1 MQRLS
6 TTVTV
11 TPKGRIIN
19 SCTVDYRTVFIL
31 IMETQVSKLTPKETE
46 SMLMLKKDTEH
57 HNQLGFQLDTFG
69 MDLSEYIFSD
79 D

>member
-19 SCTVDYRTVFIL
+19 SCTVDYQTVFIL

>member
-31 IMETQVSKLTPKETE
+31 IMETQVSKLTSKETE
-46 SMLMLKKDTEH
+46 SMLMLKKDTEC

>member
-31 IMETQVSKLTPKETE
+31 IMETQVSKLTSKETE
-46 SMLMLKKDTEH
+46 SMLMLKKDTER